1 MRVTNRNKAL
11 SLHKK
16 RFGQYFSGEKVA
28 DMLFDL
34 LPENA
39 TWDTVV
45 DPMAGIGDM
54 LRTVQK
60 NYHNS
65 KTILGVEIDEAVAK
79 ICSENT
85 PYATIINGDAF
96 CCDELITNNGW
107 DLVITNPPYVRYQL
121 QGSDK
126 EGVMPTGPDIRT
138 NLVKQID
145 KNAYISVLERE
156 LFLKVAK
163 HYSGLSDMAVPA
175 WILCASLVKKGGY
188 LAIVVPETWLNRDY
202 AAPIQYLISKLFHIE
217 TIAKDIT
224 ATWFSDAQVN
234 TCLIIAK
241 RTDISDDNSDNV
253 TTLLDLDEDGN
264 IVHKSFQKTSSLFPN
279 MYRTSIVPKWALE
292 EDISL
297 ISGKSK
303 SSNLAI

>member
-1 MRVTNRNKAL
+1 
-11 SLHKK
+11 
-16 RFGQYFSGEKVA
+16 
-28 DMLFDL
+28 
-34 LPENA
+34 
-39 TWDTVV
+39 
-45 DPMAGIGDM
+45 
-54 LRTVQK
+54 
-60 NYHNS
+60 
-65 KTILGVEIDEAVAK
+65 
-79 ICSENT
+79 
-85 PYATIINGDAF
+85 
-96 CCDELITNNGW
+96 
-107 DLVITNPPYVRYQL
+107 
-121 QGSDK
+121 
-126 EGVMPTGPDIRT
+126 MPTGPDIRT

-292 EDISL
+292 
-297 ISGKSK
+297 
-303 SSNLAI
+303 